1 MRVKKGKGVLCA
13 VVLIAVAYVAS
24 VAMPCVAAVRAAEGE
39 TTTVAVNA
47 PPYVEGVFEVSID
60 ITNVEDMNSAQLDIS
75 FDPNVLDVDDVSD
88 GLIDGETIPIDS
100 WEFIDRDT
108 IRVLIDMEGIEGVS
122 GSGYLAKISFVVVG
136 ERGDV
141 SDLDIEG
148 LLVNTEAEE
157 IPAEWIDDRVAVGT
171 GPTVSVDAPPYVE
184 DEFTARININYVEDL
199 NSAQFDIS
207 FNASVVNITAVSNGT
222 LDGET
227 IPVDRWEFIDE
238 NTVRVLVEISGIKG
252 VKGSGHLAEVTF
264 KVVGERGDVSD
275 IDIEGLLVNTEAEE
289 IPATW
294 VSDEVRVGYAIDTGP
309 GGYPSIAGTHKG
321 TITPHYDITIDKI
334 YTYACE
340 GTGGHI
346 EYVHIWGNGIDVE
359 ASWEGY
365 TGDWRTVKFGETF
378 TLEADKTYNYEIR
391 TGSYPQIIHKSKL
404 ETEYAEITCTEFTDV
419 NGRTY
424 YDWIPA
430 FKLF

>member
-1 MRVKKGKGVLCA
+1 MKGLHNVC
-13 VVLIAVAYVAS
+13 IAITMALLMLS
-24 VAMPCVAAVRAAEGE
+24 VAQVSAV
-39 TTTVAVNA
+39 TVTVNA
-47 PPYVEGVFEVSID
+47 PEYVQKGQTFEATID
-60 ITNVEDMNSAQLDIS
+60 IDYIENFNAATLYIS
-75 FDPNVLDVDDVSD
+75 FDPNVLKVRSVEECVK
-88 GLIDGETIPIDS
+88 DGEIGGTKIPVDTCDFIDS
-100 WEFIDRDT
+100 GEILVMLELEEADAT
-108 IRVLIDMEGIEGVS
+108 VS
-122 GSGYLAKISFVVVG
+122 GSGYLTKIEFEVVG
-136 ERGDV
+136 KED
-141 SDLDIEG
+141 
-148 LLVNTEAEE
+148 AESE
-157 IPAEWIDDRVAVGT
+157 
-171 GPTVSVDAPPYVE
+171 
-184 DEFTARININYVEDL
+184 INIGE
-199 NSAQFDIS
+199 NSEI
-207 FNASVVNITAVSNGT
+207 VT
-222 LDGET
+222 
-227 IPVDRWEFIDE
+227 
-238 NTVRVLVEISGIKG
+238 LVEEEGGHKIPEAVTTTFSG
-252 VKGSGHLAEVTF
+252 
-264 KVVGERGDVSD
+264 
-275 IDIEGLLVNTEAEE
+275 
-289 IPATW
+289 AT
-294 VSDEVRVGYAIDTGP
+294 VRVGYAIDTGP